1 MLRTYISHYADRLK
15 ISWEQL
21 LGLGKINVADPNEK
35 FSMSFLAANLA
46 QEVNGV
52 SWLHGEVSK
61 EIFKGMWP
69 GYMAE
74 ELHISYVTN
83 GVHYPTWAAPEW
95 KKIEESLFGE
105 DFKNHHYDK
114 KCFEQIY
121 TVPDAVVYEVR
132 TKLRKR
138 LIDHVKEL
146 LKDEVAASYFTPRQ
160 VIQIRE
166 TLRDDILTIGFARRF
181 ATYKRAHLLFRN
193 LERLDEIVN
202 NPKHP
207 VQFIFAGKA
216 HPADKAG
223 QDLIKRI
230 VEVSKYP
237 QFLGKII
244 FLPNYDMDLAKKL
257 VQGVDVWMNT
267 PTRPQEASGTSGEK
281 AAMNGVMHFSVLDG
295 WWVEGYREGAGWAL
309 PMERTFSDQ
318 HFQDELDAELI
329 YNTIE
334 EQIAPKYY
342 DRGSDGIP
350 HAWVEAVKKCVA
362 DVASRFTTNRMLA
375 DYEERFYD
383 KLCARKREIVA
394 GDYMLARQIA
404 AWKRKVSAA
413 WNNVKVVDVQRVKI
427 DNEAIYVGSDY
438 HFEVTLNIDTLRPED
453 IGAELVIAKQIV
465 GSRSVEVVRTIPL
478 RRSKAEGNRV
488 TYVLD
493 YSPDQAGT
501 FDVALRIHPENPRL
515 PHRMDFALVKWA

>member
-1 MLRTYISHYADRLK
+1 M
-15 ISWEQL
+15 
-21 LGLGKINVADPNEK
+21 
-35 FSMSFLAANLA
+35 
-46 QEVNGV
+46 
-52 SWLHGEVSK
+52 
-61 EIFKGMWP
+61 
-69 GYMAE
+69 
-74 ELHISYVTN
+74 
-83 GVHYPTWAAPEW
+83 
-95 KKIEESLFGE
+95 
-105 DFKNHHYDK
+105 
-114 KCFEQIY
+114 
-121 TVPDAVVYEVR
+121 
-132 TKLRKR
+132 
-138 LIDHVKEL
+138 
-146 LKDEVAASYFTPRQ
+146 
-160 VIQIRE
+160 
-166 TLRDDILTIGFARRF
+166 
-181 ATYKRAHLLFRN
+181 
-193 LERLDEIVN
+193 
-202 NPKHP
+202 
-207 VQFIFAGKA
+207 QFIFAGKA
-216 HPADKAG
+216 HPNDQPG
-223 QDLIKRI
+223 QELIKRI
-230 VEVSKYP
+230 VEVAAMP
-237 QFLGKII
+237 QFVGKIL
-244 FLPNYDMDLAKKL
+244 FLQNYDMELARRM
-257 VQGVDVWMNT
+257 VQGVDVWLNT
-267 PTRPQEASGTSGEK
+267 PTRPLEASGTSGEK
-281 AAMNGVMHFSVLDG
+281 CVMNGVLQFSVLDG